1 MFERIVLATD
11 LSPDWNQILGCAE
24 EFKSLGCEQIILTHV
39 IADKGTTGTHS
50 AASSEVLPTLVL
62 QKKQLESQGFNVII
76 ETPVG
81 QPAFSLNEVAQ
92 HYFALLIV
100 AGSHGK
106 SALREAVLGS
116 VSNALLHQIQ
126 CPVLLINTKRLQEEA
141 LGKPCQLRT
150 GELLRHVLFPTD
162 FSTVANGAIVVLK
175 ELIPRGVKEITL
187 LHALEVMEPCPAA
200 ALAPAEA
207 AAKSC
212 LSSLK
217 SDLKSTG
224 DSIVHSHMSQG
235 HPISIILDFLRK
247 GDFSLVVIGT
257 QGRGLVAEIFLGS
270 VAYNIARLAPCPV
283 LLVPQPC

>member
-11 LSPDWNQILGCAE
+11 LSPDWNKILGCAE
-24 EFKSLGCEQIILTHV
+24 EFKSLGCERIILTHV
-39 IADKGTTGTHS
+39 IVAKGTTDAHS
-50 AASSEVLPTLVL
+50 AASSEVLPTLVA

-76 ETPVG
+76 ETPAG
-81 QPAFSLNEVAQ
+81 QPAFSLNEVAR
-92 HYFALLIV
+92 HHFASLIV

-126 CPVLLINTKRLQEEA
+126 CPVLLINTKRLQVEA
-141 LGKPCQLRT
+141 QGKPCQLRA

-162 FSTVANGAIVVLK
+162 FSTVANEAIVVLK
-175 ELIPRGVKEITL
+175 DLIPRGVNEITL
-187 LHALEVMEPCPAA
+187 LHALEVMEPCPEA

-217 SDLKSTG
+217 SDLKSAG

-235 HPISIILDFLRK
+235 HPISIILNFLRR

>member
-1 MFERIVLATD
+1 MFERIVLAMD
-11 LSPDWNQILGCAE
+11 LSPDWDRILVCAE

-39 IADKGTTGTHS
+39 VAAKGITGAHP
-50 AASSEVLPTLVL
+50 AARSEVLPTLVA

-81 QPAFSLNEVAQ
+81 QPAFSLNEVAEN
-92 HYFALLIV
+92 HFTSLIV
-100 AGSHGK
+100 VGSHGK

-116 VSNALLHQIQ
+116 VSNALLHQIR
-126 CPVLLINTKRLQEEA
+126 CPVLLINTKRLQEESP
-141 LGKPCQLRT
+141 GNPCQLRT

-162 FSTVANGAIVVLK
+162 FSTVGNGAIMVLRN
-175 ELIPRGVKEITL
+175 LIPRGVAEMTL

-212 LSSLK
+212 LSAMESQFK
-217 SDLKSTG
+217 SAG
-224 DSIVHSHMSQG
+224 DSRILTHMSQG

-247 GDFSLVVIGT
+247 GNFSLVVMGT
-257 QGRGLVAEIFLGS
+257 QGRGLVAEILLGS